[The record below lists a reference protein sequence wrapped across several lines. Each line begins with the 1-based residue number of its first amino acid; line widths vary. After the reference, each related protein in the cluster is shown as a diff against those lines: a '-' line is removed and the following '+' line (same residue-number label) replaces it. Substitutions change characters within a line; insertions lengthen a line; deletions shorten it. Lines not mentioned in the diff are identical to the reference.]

1 MGDVVFVPCK
11 LRPLAALTGR
21 LKHILYKHLCVCAT
35 HWLAQP
41 KNNGCLSG
49 PKSSVTL
56 PKAWQSR
63 AEMDSGIVSA
73 IYFGPLQFLKGNQ
86 STGQRHFREPCS
98 NMSDEPGCNTQ
109 TQGGGRRGRKK
120 KMCAQVAFRAEHRG
134 EQLGAQESDG
144 RCQSFPTL
152 ITSSHHFSILS
163 VSLKA
168 AAVSSPGAVLMPRPG
183 GRITAAKIS
192 LGFWT
197 ASQALFGNCVIE
209 PPIFIAL

>member
-1 MGDVVFVPCK
+1 MPGHPGKSCSAVGDVVFVSCK

-41 KNNGCLSG
+41 KNNGCLPG

-120 KMCAQVAFRAEHRG
+120 NKKCAHR
-134 EQLGAQESDG
+134 
-144 RCQSFPTL
+144 
-152 ITSSHHFSILS
+152 SHSEPNTEVNSWALR
-163 VSLKA
+163 SLMDA
-168 AAVSSPGAVLMPRPG
+168 ASPFLH
-183 GRITAAKIS
+183 
-192 LGFWT
+192 
-197 ASQALFGNCVIE
+197 
-209 PPIFIAL
+209 